1 MKDKFK
7 IEKGDLL
14 KIGLETLG
22 TFWCDSG
29 ESFDYIVPRGTVT
42 VAMSSIN
49 QIPGWEI
56 LELDILLDN
65 RIVTLILNT
74 DLTVI
79 LQSPSIQKYYAKLQN
94 IQEYLLSPKEWVFRV
109 FLSSWGPWLQY
120 QLHQIYHSHEY
131 EHLSD

>member
-42 VAMSSIN
+42 VAMSNIN

-74 DLTVI
+74 DLAEI
-79 LQSPSIQKYYAKLQN
+79 DI
-94 IQEYLLSPKEWVFRV
+94 I
-109 FLSSWGPWLQY
+109 
-120 QLHQIYHSHEY
+120 
-131 EHLSD
+131 